1 MRQYGSANGGRS
13 DSFNFSSLSRLNF
26 GAVNTRESRRE
37 DKLNSLRKSLA
48 WGVGIPVA
56 LALATSGCATKKY
69 VAQQVK
75 PVNQRVSALETSTN
89 QKIGYLNNKIDTD
102 MSQVNERISTTD
114 QKVAQVAAMAQ
125 EAQGTASRAIEE
137 SDANAGKIASNTT
150 AIETLGSGVANA
162 LNYQLVEKADVTFA
176 FNKAVLTTEAKAAL
190 DQIAAKATEMPRA
203 VIELA
208 GFTDRIGS
216 KNYNYALSRRRA
228 EAVQRYLVMAK
239 VPLRSIHIVGLGEE
253 APPEGLTADL
263 SAVNPNPS
271 KAELN
276 RLARRVQIRVFGA
289 GDITAGTASREK

>member
-1 MRQYGSANGGRS
+1 
-13 DSFNFSSLSRLNF
+13 
-26 GAVNTRESRRE
+26 
-37 DKLNSLRKSLA
+37 
-48 WGVGIPVA
+48 
-56 LALATSGCATKKY
+56 
-69 VAQQVK
+69 
-75 PVNQRVSALETSTN
+75 
-89 QKIGYLNNKIDTD
+89 
-102 MSQVNERISTTD
+102 
-114 QKVAQVAAMAQ
+114 
-125 EAQGTASRAIEE
+125 
-137 SDANAGKIASNTT
+137 
-150 AIETLGSGVANA
+150 
-162 LNYQLVEKADVTFA
+162 
-176 FNKAVLTTEAKAAL
+176 
-190 DQIAAKATEMPRA
+190 MPRA

-289 GDITAGTASREK
+289 GDITAGTASREQ